1 MAREERNPRAM
12 IAAWR
17 EIAKLL
23 GFFTTQVKVE
33 VNTTGGGEMARFEAM
48 TDAELEVIVAGAALG

>member
-1 MAREERNPRAM
+1 MAREERNPMAM

-23 GFFTTQVKVE
+23 GFFTTHVKVA
-33 VNTTGGGEMARFEAM
+33 VNTTG
-48 TDAELEVIVAGAALG
+48 D